1 MEWFY
6 FSILST
12 FLFALTNIFD
22 KFVMSKVLRKPVP
35 YTMLLG
41 FYVSIFAVL
50 IFLFQKVQ
58 FVFPE
63 SLIAIFFGIFWVG
76 GVSFYSKALI
86 KEEVSRVM
94 SLFFTLPLVVTILAT
109 IFLKEILIPV
119 QYLGIVL
126 LVASG
131 ILISYKKSKGKFF
144 IPSIKM
150 ILIAILFLSL
160 YDIQRKYVLNVMS
173 YWSLYFW
180 NVVGIN
186 ITSLFLLFIPTIRR
200 DFIKLVKILKKTR
213 LLYIMLGTE
222 TAAFL
227 GDITFNIATSTTYV
241 SLVVAIGPL
250 QPFFVLLFMILISL
264 FKPKILKEEINKKI
278 VAIKLL
284 SLVLLFLG
292 TWLITMKG

>member
-1 MEWFY
+1 
-6 FSILST
+6 
-12 FLFALTNIFD
+12 
-22 KFVMSKVLRKPVP
+22 MSKVLRKPVP